1 MKTKHL
7 FLLLLVLLLS
17 VPTAFCAN
25 AKSETEN
32 ATAAKV
38 ENKLS
43 TEELSNMSKRVE
55 EIRDMDKS
63 AMTAEEKRALKAELK
78 ATKENIRRDGGYVY
92 IGTGTLILIIL
103 LIILL

>member
-1 MKTKHL
+1 MKTKN
-7 FLLLLVLLLS
+7 FLVLLLVLMMS
-17 VPTAFCAN
+17 APGAFCAN
-25 AKSETEN
+25 AKSETES

-38 ENKLS
+38 ENKM
-43 TEELSNMSKRVE
+43 TAEELISMNKRVE

-63 AMTAEEKRALKAELK
+63 EMSSKEKKELK
-78 ATKENIRRDGGYVY
+78 NELKETKKNISRDGGYVY